1 MKTEFEATFKINSKD
16 EIRNKLKKVG
26 ANLIKKEFLQR
37 RVVFFLPSGH
47 EIENGWLRVRD
58 EQDKITLS
66 LKVVHNNT
74 TIENQKE
81 LQLKVDDFDTAIELL
96 ATIGCE
102 KKSYQENLREL
113 WELDGVEITID
124 EWPFIEPYIEI
135 EGESEEIVKTVT
147 EKLGYDYSTA
157 YFGSVDGMYSK
168 KYNITEE
175 RVNDNT
181 PKIIFEMENPFLN

>member
-16 EIRNKLKKVG
+16 EIRDTLKKAG
-26 ANLIKKEFLQR
+26 AKLIKKEFLQR

-81 LQLKVDDFDTAIELL
+81 LQLKVDDFETAIELL
-96 ATIGCE
+96 DTIGCE

-135 EGESEEIVKTVT
+135 EGESEKIVKNVT

-157 YFGSVDGMYSK
+157 YFGSVDGMYAK
-168 KYNITEE
+168 KYNIKEE